1 VILTTTSAACYRQ
14 QYSRRWIFP
23 RINDVPA
30 DDPSVD
36 AGDKVASLNTSN
48 NKLVPEGQEG
58 AKTIAEAIEVVKL

>member
-1 VILTTTSAACYRQ
+1 M
-14 QYSRRWIFP
+14 
-23 RINDVPA
+23 
-30 DDPSVD
+30 D